1 MVWYFFGE
9 YIINRTLH
17 GRLEIRNFSSR
28 VVVSCL
34 FSSYIRTAPISYW
47 AHRFQNTSQNPKT
60 RPRIQN
66 TSQNPRNFPES
77 KNTSQ
82 NPNTLPRIQNTSLN
96 PKHFPGDARA
106 YHEWPR
112 VIAGTV
118 ICKLVT
124 RSLVVDGRRVEASRI
139 LECED
144 LSFPKKHTFVDVRC
158 DQILWE
164 RASFSLWRIF

>member
-1 MVWYFFGE
+1 MAAWKY
-9 YIINRTLH
+9 
-17 GRLEIRNFSSR
+17 EISLLVLSSR
-28 VVVSCL
+28 V
-34 FSSYIRTAPISYW
+34 SSFRISVRRQYPTV

-60 RPRIQN
+60 RPTIQN
-66 TSQNPRNFPES
+66 TSQNPKNFPES

-82 NPNTLPRIQNTSLN
+82 NPNTLPRIQNTSQN
-96 PKHFPGDARA
+96 PEHFPGDARA

-124 RSLVVDGRRVEASRI
+124 RSLVADGRRVEASRI

-144 LSFPKKHTFVDVRC
+144 LSFPKKHTLVDVRC

-164 RASFSLWRIF
+164 RASFSLWQIF

>member
-1 MVWYFFGE
+1 MAAWKY
-9 YIINRTLH
+9 
-17 GRLEIRNFSSR
+17 EISLLVLSSR
-28 VVVSCL
+28 V
-34 FSSYIRTAPISYW
+34 SSLRISVRRQYL
-47 AHRFQNTSQNPKT
+47 TELIGSKT
-60 RPRIQN
+60 LPRIQN
-66 TSQNPRNFPES
+66 TSQNPKNFPES

-82 NPNTLPRIQNTSLN
+82 NPNTLPRIQNTSQN